1 MKSKIFLYK
10 FYRFRCQ
17 GTQLSVKTDIIRK
30 YNNKQDLE
38 DYEQDYKHYLN
49 YKSVDHVLSFKTI
62 SAPSEEGLM
71 MGIIVALLHG
81 CLTHWSKVSSYWFR
95 AVCYKTWNNHV
106 RPPRQ
111 C

>member
-30 YNNKQDLE
+30 YNKKQDLE

-81 CLTHWSKVSSYWFR
+81 YLTH
-95 AVCYKTWNNHV
+95 
-106 RPPRQ
+106 
-111 C
+111 